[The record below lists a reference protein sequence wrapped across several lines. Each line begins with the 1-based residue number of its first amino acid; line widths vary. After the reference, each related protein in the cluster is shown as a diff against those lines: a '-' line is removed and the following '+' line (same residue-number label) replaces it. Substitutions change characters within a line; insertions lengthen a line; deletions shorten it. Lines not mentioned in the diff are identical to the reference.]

1 LKAIILAA
9 GSGQRLLPYTAEEPK
24 CLVEVA
30 GQSLLDR
37 QINVMRSA
45 GIHDITIITGYLG
58 DKISVEGVFK
68 LHNPNYERTNMVSTL
83 FLAADLMAASDSL
96 IVSYGDIVYEQ
107 EILERVIACDAPI
120 CLPVD
125 VEWERF
131 WSARMDDPL
140 GDAETL
146 KINIAGD
153 VIEVGQKPKDRS
165 EIEAQYI
172 GLMKFDA
179 SLTARLP
186 AIHAGLDKSAIYD
199 GKDYAN
205 MYMTSFIQMLIDSG
219 HRAEAI
225 KIDNGW
231 LEVDTPEDL
240 ELYNEMHRVGT
251 LSQFI
256 DLPQ

>member
-1 LKAIILAA
+1 MRAIILAA
-9 GSGQRLLPYTAEEPK
+9 GSGQRLLPYTSERPK

-37 QINVMRSA
+37 QINVMRGA
-45 GIHDITIITGYLG
+45 GIDDITIITGYLG
-58 DKISVEGVFK
+58 DKISVDGVAK
-68 LHNPNYERTNMVSTL
+68 LHNPNYDRMNMVSTL
-83 FLAADLMAASDSL
+83 FLAAELIAAGDSVV
-96 IVSYGDIVYEQ
+96 VSYGDIVYEQ
-107 EILERVIACDAPI
+107 KIIDQVIACDAPI

-125 VEWERF
+125 VEWERL

-146 KINIAGD
+146 KLSTEGD
-153 VIEVGQKPKDRS
+153 VIEIGQKPKDRS

-179 SLTARLP
+179 SLAVRLP
-186 AIHAGLDKSAIYD
+186 AIHDGLDKSAIYD
-199 GKDYAN
+199 GKDYNN
-205 MYMTSFIQMLIDSG
+205 MYMTSFLQMLIDNG

-225 KIDNGW
+225 KIENGW

-240 ELYNEMHRVGT
+240 ELYNEMHRIGT

-256 DLPQ
+256 ELSR